1 MLAKTV
7 IIAAIAAIV
16 EARFG
21 QEGAIQATIQGLSTF
36 GQPGQAATLAG
47 QTPGV
52 LLAGANACAKLDLAD
67 QIVTALGNDAAVVA
81 AAAQLVGA
89 EKNFNPSAQSI
100 PTLCS
105 DATLPATEALRGIV
119 PLVDPAVTGSEVENA
134 NAAKSLQTPFNANG
148 LSVADVA
155 KAQGFSNFTAQAN
168 A

>member
-1 MLAKTV
+1 MLAKAV
-7 IIAAIAAIV
+7 ILAAIAAIA

-21 QEGAIQATIQGLSTF
+21 QEGAVQASIQTLNTF
-36 GQPGQAATLAG
+36 GQPGQAAALAG

-52 LLAGANACAKLDLAD
+52 LLAGANACAKLALAD
-67 QIVTALGNDAAVVA
+67 QIVAALGNDPAVIA

-105 DATLPATEALRGIV
+105 DVTLPATAALRGIV
-119 PLVDPAVTGSEVENA
+119 PLVDPAVLGSDVENA
-134 NAAKSLQTPFNANG
+134 NAAASLQTPFGATG